1 MYFLSKFAIA
11 LISPLG
17 ASLFLGGSALLF
29 ASFSRRRMAALSGA
43 IAVGW
48 LALWS
53 LPVASD
59 WLRASLENAFPPLAV
74 DSVPEAG
81 AIVVLGGGVTPP
93 AAARWVPNLESGADR
108 VWYGARLMHAGKAPV
123 VVLSGGG
130 DLAFSATTE
139 AEAMRDFMQDLGV
152 DNDAML
158 LEMRSRNTLENAR
171 FSADILRENS
181 IGTIILVTSALH
193 MQRALARFKHEG
205 VNVIPAATDH
215 EVSRR
220 PGWQNWLPD
229 TAALD
234 GSARAMKEWVGYLV
248 GR

>member
-1 MYFLSKFAIA
+1 MYILSKFAIS

-17 ASLFLGGSALLF
+17 ASLLLGLFALLF
-29 ASFSRRRMAALSGA
+29 ATFSRRRMAVLSGV

-48 LALWS
+48 LGFWS
-53 LPVASD
+53 LPLASNWLRGTLEDQFPPVPVAS
-59 WLRASLENAFPPLAV
+59 
-74 DSVPEAG
+74 VPQAG

-93 AAARWVPNLESGADR
+93 AKGRSVPNLESGADR

-123 VVLSGGG
+123 VVLSGGA

-139 AEAMRDFMQDLGV
+139 AEAMRELMLDLGV
-152 DNDAML
+152 DNESVF
-158 LEMRSRNTLENAR
+158 LETRSRNTFENAR
-171 FSADILRENS
+171 FSVNILNKVG
-181 IGTIILVTSALH
+181 IDTIILVTSAIH
-193 MQRALARFKHEG
+193 MQRALARFKNEG
-205 VNVIPAATDH
+205 IRVIPAATDH
-215 EVSRR
+215 EVLRR

-234 GSARAMKEWVGYLV
+234 GSARAMKEWVGYCL